1 MTAQF
6 GKVAV
11 LMGGL
16 SAEREISL
24 QSGEAVLAAM
34 LKQGIDA
41 HKIDVD
47 HTVAQQLLDGQF
59 DHAFIALHGRGGED
73 GAIQGLLE
81 TLKIPYTGSGVMGA
95 ALSINK
101 AVSKDIW
108 QQHHVPTASFVHVNA
123 QTSVESIIDEL
134 GLPLFIKPVNEGS
147 SIGMSKVDKAIAL
160 DDAIQLALNYDN
172 EVIAECWIDGE
183 EYTVAVLDGQALPV
197 IQLKTPNAFYDFDAK
212 YEANTTQYLCPTDLS
227 EQDQAECQALAV
239 EAFQA
244 LRMQGWGRIDLMRDK
259 QGQFYVLEANSVP
272 GMTDHSLV
280 PMAASHQGINFEQL
294 VAQILETS
302 LNREDV

>member
-59 DHAFIALHGRGGED
+59 DRAFIALHGRGGED

-108 QQHHVPTASFVHVNA
+108 QQHHAPTASFVHVNA

-147 SIGMSKVDKAIAL
+147 SIGMSRVDKAIAL
-160 DDAIQLALNYDN
+160 DGAIQLALNYDH

-183 EYTVAVLDGQALPV
+183 EYTVAVLDGLALPV
-197 IQLKTPNAFYDFDAK
+197 IQLKTPNDFYDFDAK

-294 VAQILETS
+294 VVQILETS